1 MAKKCDCREEGIR
14 TYPLANGRVVRVIL
28 RNSIVPE
35 DPYLSLARA
44 QALSVRTGEAFQSN
58 RVPRIIKDTL
68 IKTNIS
74 I

>member
-1 MAKKCDCREEGIR
+1 MSNCRIEESR
-14 TYPLANGRVVRVIL
+14 RYPLANGRIVTVIL
-28 RNSIVPE
+28 RNTIVPE

-44 QALSVRTGEAFQSN
+44 RAISVRTGEAFN
-58 RVPRIIKDTL
+58 ADRIERSIKDSL

>member
-1 MAKKCDCREEGIR
+1 MAECRLEATRVYRLTGNR
-14 TYPLANGRVVRVIL
+14 TVRVIL

-35 DPYLSLARA
+35 DPYLMLARA
-44 QALSVRTGEAFQSN
+44 QALSIRTGEAFDAN
-58 RVPRIIKDTL
+58 RTPRVIKDFL